1 MEDGG
6 ALDGMC
12 EKDEKLWLSVTTCWR
27 IMMVCARC
35 RAITLLAYNE
45 IQASKVPRRFAND
58 KLYRHVNKKLEKES
72 KQEWRQP

>member
-1 MEDGG
+1 
-6 ALDGMC
+6 
-12 EKDEKLWLSVTTCWR
+12 
-27 IMMVCARC
+27 MMVCARC